1 MEDVL
6 VDVRC
11 GAQSESGFEFSSASQ
26 WRRALRPVIAFSL
39 SLSCLLCKMG
49 TLTTPTG
56 QICWQELSGDIG
68 AWVWPNAQRPPCTRS
83 YGGPHEG
90 GSGGGSPAHL
100 QPPDHTASW
109 EETVAPQRLPGDI
122 SGHPGFL
129 PRAGQSSQG
138 RVTSSS
144 GRAVGGGH
152 PTLASGR

>member
-1 MEDVL
+1 METLVL
-6 VDVRC
+6 GC
-11 GAQSESGFEFSSASQ
+11 GPTPRDRPAQ
-26 WRRALRPVIAFSL
+26 
-39 SLSCLLCKMG
+39 
-49 TLTTPTG
+49 
-56 QICWQELSGDIG
+56 G
-68 AWVWPNAQRPPCTRS
+68 AM
-83 YGGPHEG
+83 GGPHEG